1 MARCDHGEAGREV
14 ELGQLPGQVAR
25 GRPEVPDFLLKNLKQ
40 ACCFQSC
47 SMSLLSVVPGVFCSK
62 PSQSSISKLAS
73 FSLPS
78 CWLLPS
84 VDMRFST
91 VPNPLSML
99 LPFYLLFN
107 CHFFS
112 LSHHLSLYL
121 VLIYRFMHFKG
132 FAMRICTGAKMSAS
146 VQSMGFFLGYTLFIY
161 SLIFHLIEN
170 NMILHLA

>member
-1 MARCDHGEAGREV
+1 MWSWRSWE
-14 ELGQLPGQVAR
+14 R
-25 GRPEVPDFLLKNLKQ
+25 GGTRAAAWPSGKGTWGPRFPFEKSQ
-40 ACCFQSC
+40 ASL
-47 SMSLLSVVPGVFCSK
+47 LLSVVPGVSCSK

-132 FAMRICTGAKMSAS
+132 FATRICTGTKMSTS

>member
-1 MARCDHGEAGREV
+1 MWSWRSWE
-14 ELGQLPGQVAR
+14 R
-25 GRPEVPDFLLKNLKQ
+25 GGTRAAAWPSGKGTWGPRFPFEKSQ
-40 ACCFQSC
+40 ASL
-47 SMSLLSVVPGVFCSK
+47 LLSVVPEVSCSK

-112 LSHHLSLYL
+112 LSHHLSLFLFLYIGSCIL
-121 VLIYRFMHFKG
+121 KALLRG
-132 FAMRICTGAKMSAS
+132 FAQERRWVQVFNLWVSFS
-146 VQSMGFFLGYTLFIY
+146 V
-161 SLIFHLIEN
+161 
-170 NMILHLA
+170 ILYLSIH